1 MLLKNGFH
9 VRAAEAIR
17 KAVCKR
23 PGLAIAFFLLVIE
36 LCFASRAGAQV
47 VPPFEITF
55 PAWARPTP
63 LTALGILVISRR
75 SDPEPVLQGDA
86 QSCQLFAVSVSN
98 LRPGQT
104 AVIDTK
110 TLGSPVFD
118 LTKMPPG
125 DYYAQAYT

>member
-1 MLLKNGFH
+1 MAFTSGPRRQFGKQFASDQDWRSL
-9 VRAAEAIR
+9 
-17 KAVCKR
+17 
-23 PGLAIAFFLLVIE
+23 FFLLVIE